1 MVDLFG
7 AICFIM
13 KYLTTKYTAY
23 RAKFLSQEKSKKFFQ
38 FITLPELKFFKTI
51 GFVLT
56 IIF

>member
-1 MVDLFG
+1 
-7 AICFIM
+7 M

-23 RAKFLSQEKSKKFFQ
+23 RAKLLSQEKSKKFFQ
-38 FITLPELKFFKTI
+38 FVTLPELKFFKTI